1 MFDNVT
7 LPTREPVAMTAQ
19 TDEARELAVLS
30 VYAEFGPLAGPS
42 VRDAISR
49 LEKIAPELGWS
60 PHTVKRVLDRLV
72 DKDDLFDADPWK
84 DTRNGSRPA
93 GSLRLT
99 SQGTNR
105 LRQAVSPES
114 ELGETALSL
123 PPLPVVG
130 ELAAGTGVD
139 IDSRAAA
146 DIEGLLDVLKPDPR
160 DRVFIVR
167 GESMEGA
174 RVYDGDYVVIRLIET
189 IEEIRPQDPVVVIVR
204 EHGVEE
210 VTLKYLH
217 RGPDGLRL
225 VPARAHIGAVDWQ
238 GNPYVNRTY
247 DPALE
252 DVQIIG
258 VLRWRVGR
266 PLPDLKAM
274 LPGSPAT

>member
-1 MFDNVT
+1 
-7 LPTREPVAMTAQ
+7 MTAQ
-19 TDEARELAVLS
+19 TDKARDLAVLS

-42 VRDAISR
+42 VRDAICR
-49 LEKIAPELGWS
+49 LEKISPELGWS

-72 DKDDLFDADPWK
+72 DEGCLFDADPWK
-84 DTRNGSRPA
+84 DIRNRSRPA

-99 SQGTNR
+99 SQGTKR
-105 LRQAVSPES
+105 LRQAGFPES
-114 ELGETALSL
+114 ELGETAVSL

-130 ELAAGTGVD
+130 ELAAGIGVD

-174 RVYDGDYVVIRLIET
+174 GVYDSDYVVIRLIET
-189 IEEIRPQDPVVVIVR
+189 IEDIRSQDPVVVIVR

-238 GNPYVNRTY
+238 GNPYINRTY
-247 DPALE
+247 DPALD
-252 DVQIIG
+252 DVKIIG

-266 PLPDLKAM
+266 PLPDLKAI
-274 LPGSPAT
+274 LPASPAT